1 MRVASRLG
9 RSISEGLETYR
20 HERAANPMITHI
32 RGTAFETTLVAAAE
46 QKTTR
51 IAACQ

>member
-1 MRVASRLG
+1 MGVASRLG
-9 RSISEGLETYR
+9 RSIIENLETYQD
-20 HERAANPMITHI
+20 ERAANPMITHI
-32 RGTAFETTLVAAAE
+32 RGTAFERTVVADAE